1 MKNVLMLETHDEILN
16 AHMHGDYPE
25 LALIIPAKEAE
36 QSETP
41 MEQLR
46 KIYEVG
52 KHYPDKGVYAGELKK
67 EDGFY
72 GVFVSLKD
80 FEDED
85 CEDEFTWNKAMGLE
99 LPEGYRVPDIREL
112 TLIHLNI
119 EDVNAGLTAA
129 NGEKLESWYWS
140 STEYGNTSAWGFA
153 MGNGSRYN
161 SSKNGNN
168 NYVRP
173 VLAVKL

>member
-25 LALIIPAKEAE
+25 LALVVLVKEPE
-36 QSETP
+36 QSETLAA
-41 MEQLR
+41 QLC

-52 KHYPDKGVYAGELKK
+52 RYYPDKGVYAGELKK

-72 GVFVSLKD
+72 GIFVALKD

-85 CEDEFTWNKAMGLE
+85 CENEFTWNKAMGLK

-140 STEYGNTSAWGFA
+140 STGYNMDDAWVFS
-153 MGNGSRYN
+153 MNDGSRDWLDKDDDGY
-161 SSKNGNN
+161 
-168 NYVRP
+168 YVRP

>member
-1 MKNVLMLETHDEILN
+1 MKNVIMLETYEEILN

-25 LALIIPAKEAE
+25 LALIIPAKEPE

-72 GVFVSLKD
+72 GIFVALKD

-85 CEDEFTWNKAMGLE
+85 CENEFTWNKAMGLK

-140 STEYGNTSAWGFA
+140 STEYDSYTAWTFH
-153 MGNGSRYN
+153 MNIGSRLSNDKHYY
-161 SSKNGNN
+161 G